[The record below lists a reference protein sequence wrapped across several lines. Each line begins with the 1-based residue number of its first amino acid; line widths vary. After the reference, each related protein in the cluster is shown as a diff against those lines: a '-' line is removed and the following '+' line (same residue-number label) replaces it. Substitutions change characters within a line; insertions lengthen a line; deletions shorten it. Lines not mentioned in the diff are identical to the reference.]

1 MKTRTF
7 TLMSLFAAMMLLAP
21 GAVMATAPQALPAA
35 GGMSPAEQA
44 ASPPSIAAPED
55 LEQTIRQL
63 LEAQGTGATA
73 IATGGYHTCALT
85 ETGGVQCWGW
95 NEVGQLGDGTSGE
108 GNDRSTPVEVVGFG
122 YHRYLPSIL
131 K

>member
-7 TLMSLFAAMMLLAP
+7 TLMSLCAAMMLLAP
-21 GAVMATAPQALPAA
+21 GAVMATVPQALPAA
-35 GGMSPAEQA
+35 GGMPPAEQA

-63 LEAQGTGATA
+63 LEAQGTAATA
-73 IATGGYHTCALT
+73 IVAGYLHTCALT
-85 ETGGVQCWGW
+85 ETGGVKCWGD
-95 NEVGQLGDGTSGE
+95 NEFGQLGDDTSGE
-108 GNDRSTPVEVVGFG
+108 GNDHSTPVEVVGFG
-122 YHRYLPSIL
+122 YHRYLPLIL